1 MSANVITRIL
11 SLFAAALLLSAATV
25 TPIWALIP
33 ACSMPCCE
41 GMQPAQAADCAEQC
55 GISSNTASH
64 QLPSAVAPSSENT
77 KISLASLAIEETSIA
92 PVRAPRLPAFSAEPP
107 HAVPGDA
114 PVYLYNSVFL
124 I

>member
-1 MSANVITRIL
+1 MSANVITRI
-11 SLFAAALLLSAATV
+11 SRFAAALLLFAATAA
-25 TPIWALIP
+25 PLWALIP

-41 GMQPAQAADCAEQC
+41 GMQPAQGAGCAEQC

-64 QLPSAVAPSSENT
+64 ELPSAVAPSSENT
-77 KISLASLAIEETSIA
+77 KISLAALAMDETSSA
-92 PVRAPRLPAFSAEPP
+92 PVLAPRPPAFSAAPP